1 MSLLPTFTTDP
12 TPLFERR
19 DGVYADDLLITA
31 VSHLDLFTRLARNP
45 CDLPNLC
52 HGLDL
57 AARPA
62 DVMLTLF
69 TALGLVRRNS
79 ETFTLT
85 DLAREHLVAD
95 APGSLVPYFASLKER
110 PICQDILT
118 VLQTGRPFGWG
129 SQQDETDWHR
139 AMERADFAE
148 SFTAA
153 MDARGAYLAPRL
165 AQALPA
171 APQRL
176 LDIAGGSGLYAC
188 AAVSANPQ
196 LRAVVLEKPP
206 VHRTAERAIARRGLQ
221 ERVSVRAGDMF
232 SDPLPRGFDLHLY
245 ANVLHDWDEPET
257 VALLQK
263 SWEALPPGGR
273 LAIFDTHL
281 NADKSGPLPVA
292 EYSVFLML
300 STQGKCYSVG
310 ELQTMLETLGFTGL
324 THTPIAAHRS
334 LILAQKPTATN

>member
-1 MSLLPTFTTDP
+1 MHLPDFSTDP
-12 TPLFERR
+12 TPLLERR

-52 HGLDL
+52 LGLDL

-69 TALGLVRRNS
+69 AALGLVRRDGAI
-79 ETFTLT
+79 FTLT

-95 APGSLVPYFASLKER
+95 SPGSLVPYFASLKDR
-110 PICQDILT
+110 PICQEILT

-129 SQQDETDWHR
+129 NQRNEADWHG
-139 AMERADFAE
+139 AMERTDFAE
-148 SFTAA
+148 AFLAA

-165 AQALPA
+165 ARALPDSGT
-171 APQRL
+171 PQRL

-188 AAVSANPQ
+188 AAVAAQPQ
-196 LRAVVLEKPP
+196 LQAVVLEKPP
-206 VHRTAERAIARRGLQ
+206 VHRLAERAIARRGCQ
-221 ERVSVRAGDMF
+221 ERVSVRAGDIF
-232 SDPLPRGFDLHLY
+232 TDPLPRGFDLHLY
-245 ANVLHDWDEPET
+245 ANVLHDWDEPEVFT
-257 VALLQK
+257 LLQK
-263 SWEALPPGGR
+263 SWEALTHGGW
-273 LAIFDTHL
+273 LAIFDAHL
-281 NADKSGPLPVA
+281 NAEKSGPLAVA

-310 ELQTMLETLGFTGL
+310 ELQNMLETIGFSGFM
-324 THTPIAAHRS
+324 HTPIAAHRS
-334 LILAQKPTATN
+334 LILAHKPH